1 MAAHTQAKH
10 ICYVTSNPHNKLV
23 RQHIRVGGRA
33 VALEEGING
42 HMISIYDNGS
52 HMPLLWTHLI
62 PATLEGRALHNVE
75 NAMFAAAMAFS
86 MGVSLENIRQGLR
99 TFDTSFF
106 QAPGRMNIFDKLGF
120 KVILD
125 YGHNPAAIQAMCE
138 LTDRLDCRGKR
149 VCVLAAPGDRR
160 NEDIAE
166 IATIASGHF
175 DKYVCRQD
183 DRTRG
188 RPDGEIPRL
197 LKEALLKAG
206 VAEDKIQCIS
216 SEQEAVN
223 SALHQCEDGDLLLIF
238 ADKITRS
245 WKQIIYFHDQVK
257 GAEPSDTVGVV
268 GGMLGEPGDDFLQD
282 ERGVFL
288 ATQEND

>member
-1 MAAHTQAKH
+1 
-10 ICYVTSNPHNKLV
+10 
-23 RQHIRVGGRA
+23 
-33 VALEEGING
+33 
-42 HMISIYDNGS
+42 
-52 HMPLLWTHLI
+52 
-62 PATLEGRALHNVE
+62 
-75 NAMFAAAMAFS
+75 

-166 IATIASGHF
+166 IASIAAGHF
-175 DKYVCRQD
+175 DQYICRQD

-188 RPDGEIPRL
+188 RPDGEIPGL
-197 LKEALLKAG
+197 LKEALMNSG
-206 VAEDKIQCIS
+206 VSESQIECIN
-216 SEQEAVN
+216 SEQESVN
-223 SALHQCEDGDLLLIF
+223 AALNYCDDGDLLLIF

-257 GAEPSDTVGVV
+257 GSQPTESIGVV
-268 GGMLGEPGDDFLQD
+268 GGMLGEPNGDFQQD
-282 ERGVFL
+282 ARGVFL
-288 ATQEND
+288 ANQQND